1 MLIFLLI
8 LLVKIVTEIVKSY
21 ATIVASKDITV
32 FIHLEDY
39 Q

>member
-1 MLIFLLI
+1 MLIP
-8 LLVKIVTEIVKSY
+8 LVKLVTEIVKSY
-21 ATIVASKDITV
+21 ATIVASKVITV